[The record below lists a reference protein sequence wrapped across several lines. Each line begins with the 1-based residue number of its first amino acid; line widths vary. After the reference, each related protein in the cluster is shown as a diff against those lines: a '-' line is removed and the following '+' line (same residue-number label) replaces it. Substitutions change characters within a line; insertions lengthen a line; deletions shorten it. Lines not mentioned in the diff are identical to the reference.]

1 MNHWTLQVFSHP
13 NPMDL
18 AEMPHM
24 QNFRE
29 AQATSLF
36 LGRQIK
42 SLLIKTMMI
51 L

>member
-24 QNFRE
+24 QLEKHLLEGSAF
-29 AQATSLF
+29 S
-36 LGRQIK
+36 GRQIM
-42 SLLIKTMMI
+42 SMVKTMMI